1 MRWLLLA
8 KSASEQVETM
18 NKCIICECEVMEE
31 EGCYQGLFG
40 MLPVLFCPTC
50 FSCLVEMVNSYY
62 EDPINEQ
69 LLKEKT

>member
-1 MRWLLLA
+1 
-8 KSASEQVETM
+8 
-18 NKCIICECEVMEE
+18 MEE